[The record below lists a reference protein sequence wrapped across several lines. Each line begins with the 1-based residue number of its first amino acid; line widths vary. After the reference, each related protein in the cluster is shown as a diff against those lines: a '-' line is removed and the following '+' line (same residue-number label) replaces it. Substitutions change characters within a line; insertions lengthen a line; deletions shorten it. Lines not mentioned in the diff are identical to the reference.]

1 LFWQIKRSFKT
12 NFDQTPKTPPFSHNR
27 ISPPQESGFCNKRV
41 LIKNQVFLHYKF
53 LKNSQ
58 VVADPIALALISP
71 PLALSTKTEELFGSF
86 NPIASQK
93 IQIRSKA
100 MRKHK

>member
-1 LFWQIKRSFKT
+1 LIKRQKLPLFPIIEFLPHKREG
-12 NFDQTPKTPPFSHNR
+12 FDK
-27 ISPPQESGFCNKRV
+27 
-41 LIKNQVFLHYKF
+41 KNQVFLHYKF

-58 VVADPIALALISP
+58 VAADPVALALISP
-71 PLALSTKTEELFGSF
+71 PLALSTKTKELFGPF

-93 IQIRSKA
+93 IQIGSKA